1 MRARVRERTCDCLY
15 FKEERRRR
23 SKRREVLDKWREA
36 GEADDITFSS
46 RISILFFPFLSCK
59 RERMCFAKSPYL

>member
-15 FKEERRRR
+15 FKEERRR

-46 RISILFFPFLSCK
+46 RISILFFPFVL
-59 RERMCFAKSPYL
+59 

>member
-46 RISILFFPFLSCK
+46 RISILFFPFVL
-59 RERMCFAKSPYL
+59 